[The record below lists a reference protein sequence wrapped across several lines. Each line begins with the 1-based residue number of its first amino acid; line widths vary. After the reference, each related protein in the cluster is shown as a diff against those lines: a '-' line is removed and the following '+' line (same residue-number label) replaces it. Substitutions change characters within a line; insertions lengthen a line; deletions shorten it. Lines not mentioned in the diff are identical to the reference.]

1 MITINK
7 DIELIKENI
16 ECGSLR
22 VLHFEE
28 KIKNNN
34 KKEYALNIIC
44 CAFNNEKDL
53 NDYWKVIVDN
63 VAIHVQSKLE
73 SIIELYNVYIIFFI
87 EEINEQLLYKI
98 EQDKYSSRKIVIKKA
113 MPMSEEE
120 LKDIISKRL
129 FYFDIEK
136 SENDFSISKILKS
149 YGKEFYKY
157 IDNKDSIKD
166 EDIDEIANILN
177 KNSLGGD
184 LIE

>member
-1 MITINK
+1 MVTINK

-16 ECGSLR
+16 ECDSLR

-28 KIKNNN
+28 RIRNNN

-44 CAFNNEKDL
+44 CDFNNEKDL
-53 NDYWKVIVDN
+53 NDYWKRIVDN
-63 VAIHVQSKLE
+63 VALYIQSKLE
-73 SIIELYNVYIIFFI
+73 NIIELYNIYIIFFI

-120 LKDIISKRL
+120 LKDIVRKRL

-136 SENDFSISKILKS
+136 SEDDFSISEILKNCE
-149 YGKEFYKY
+149 KEFYEY
-157 IDNKDSIKD
+157 IDSKDLIKD
-166 EDIDEIANILN
+166 EDIDEIVNILN
-177 KNSLGGD
+177 KNSLGGG

>member
-1 MITINK
+1 MIIINK

-16 ECGSLR
+16 ECESLR

-28 KIKNNN
+28 KVKNNN
-34 KKEYALNIIC
+34 KKEYVLNIIC
-44 CAFNNEKDL
+44 CAFDNEKDL

-63 VAIHVQSKLE
+63 VAFHVQSKLE
-73 SIIELYNVYIIFFI
+73 NIIELYNVYIIFFV
-87 EEINEQLLYKI
+87 EEINEQLVYKI
-98 EQDKYSSRKIVIKKA
+98 EQDKYSARKIIIKKA
-113 MPMSEEE
+113 MPIYEEE
-120 LKDIISKRL
+120 LKDIVSKRL

-136 SENDFSISKILKS
+136 SENNFSISEILKNF
-149 YGKEFYKY
+149 GKEFYEY

-184 LIE
+184 FVE